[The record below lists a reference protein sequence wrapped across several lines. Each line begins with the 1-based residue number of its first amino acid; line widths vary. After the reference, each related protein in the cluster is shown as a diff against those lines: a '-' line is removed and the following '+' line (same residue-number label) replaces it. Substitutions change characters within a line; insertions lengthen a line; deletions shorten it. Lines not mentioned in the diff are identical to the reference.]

1 MLHHALD
8 DLLVVE
14 MIVIANKA
22 IALLLQAGTLFRR
35 NTKLTGLK

>member
-8 DLLVVE
+8 NLLVDE

-22 IALLLQAGTLFRR
+22 IALLPWAGTLICADT
-35 NTKLTGLK
+35 NSTGLK